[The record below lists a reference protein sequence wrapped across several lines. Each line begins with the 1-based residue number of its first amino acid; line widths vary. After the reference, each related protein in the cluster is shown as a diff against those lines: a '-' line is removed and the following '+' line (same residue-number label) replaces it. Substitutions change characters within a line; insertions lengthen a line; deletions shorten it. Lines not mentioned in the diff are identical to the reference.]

1 MNRIKQI
8 KRYQIGRVYRRDNP
22 AMNRGRYR
30 EFYQCDF
37 DIAGDYDLMV
47 PDSEAL
53 TLLTEIL
60 DALNIGNFKIKVNFC
75 LHKTEFRLITV
86 NC

>member
-1 MNRIKQI
+1 MPLLATFFPNLFKTNPFKTHPSPLKTCQNRHTNFP
-8 KRYQIGRVYRRDNP
+8 GRF
-22 AMNRGRYR
+22 R

-53 TLLTEIL
+53 ALMVDILKSVQVGVTVLT
-60 DALNIGNFKIKVNFC
+60 GF
-75 LHKTEFRLITV
+75 
-86 NC
+86 